1 MGQFSWFTMDT
12 HRRIVNG
19 EERTVYLVDDKG
31 NKWKENCYEGYGVFG
46 GKDFYE
52 LLAEMNGYSYTECGD
67 NSGCITCPDGH
78 KVISDRV
85 TEEFRSIGIDL
96 AFGCDESGVSEYPY
110 GDNPNIKWPSITE
123 NGEYIDDIPESDPDQ
138 GFANGEDECDCDE
151 DSNLCFDDEEE
162 DEDYE

>member
-1 MGQFSWFTMDT
+1 MGQFSWFTQDT
-12 HRRIVNG
+12 HHRIVNG
-19 EERTVYLVDDKG
+19 EKHIVYLVDDKG

-52 LLAEMNGYSYTECGD
+52 LLAEMNGYSYKECGD
-67 NSGCITCPDGH
+67 NSGSITCPDGH

-96 AFGCDESGVSEYPY
+96 AFGRDEEGNYAYPC

-123 NGEYIDDIPESDPDQ
+123 SGEYLDGMPEADGDQ
-138 GFANGEDECDCDE
+138 GFPDDEDEENCEEEC
-151 DSNLCFDDEEE
+151 NWCLDDEE